1 MAEAYTL
8 TSARSRLGELVNRAR
23 FGRERVILTE
33 HGTPVA
39 ALISVD
45 ELAELQA
52 AADAADIAAAA
63 RVTAAG
69 HPGIPHEEVMAAF
82 DALDAADHADSPE
95 QARTILAPYSSLLD
109 QVRHGVGSAG
119 ER

>member
-1 MAEAYTL
+1 MAEAYPL

-52 AADAADIAAAA
+52 TADAVDIAAAA
-63 RVTAAG
+63 RVKAEG
-69 HPGIPHEEVMAAF
+69 HLGIPHEDVMSMF
-82 DALDAADHADSPE
+82 DALDEADHADSPE
-95 QARTILAPYSSLLD
+95 QARTILAPHASLLD
-109 QVRHGVGSAG
+109 QVQHGVGG
-119 ER
+119 DEER

>member
-1 MAEAYTL
+1 MAEVFPL
-8 TSARSRLGELVNRAR
+8 TAARSRLGELVNRAR

-52 AADAADIAAAA
+52 ATDGADLATVA
-63 RVTAAG
+63 RIEAAG
-69 HPGIPHEEVMAAF
+69 HTGIPHDQVMAAL
-82 DALDAADHADSPE
+82 DALDAAELAESPSRAE
-95 QARTILAPYSSLLD
+95 AVLAPHRALLD
-109 QVRHGVGSAG
+109 DV
-119 ER
+119 ERLAQADQSQ

>member
-1 MAEAYTL
+1 VYILGHARSGPL

-39 ALISVD
+39 ALISVE

-52 AADAADIAAAA
+52 RADAADIAV
-63 RVTAAG
+63 RWQ
-69 HPGIPHEEVMAAF
+69 PG
-82 DALDAADHADSPE
+82 
-95 QARTILAPYSSLLD
+95 
-109 QVRHGVGSAG
+109 
-119 ER
+119 

>member
-1 MAEAYTL
+1 MAETYPL
-8 TSARSRLGELVNRAR
+8 TNARSRLGELVNRAR
-23 FGRERVILTE
+23 FGREHVVLTE

-39 ALISVD
+39 AIISMD

-52 AADAADIAAAA
+52 TADAADLATAA
-63 RVTAAG
+63 RVKAPG

-95 QARTILAPYSSLLD
+95 QVNTLLAPHRSLLD
-109 QVRHGVGSAG
+109 LVRQSLGGD
-119 ER
+119 EEQ

>member
-1 MAEAYTL
+1 MAEAYPL

-45 ELAELQA
+45 ELTELQA
-52 AADAADIAAAA
+52 TADAADIAAAA
-63 RVTAAG
+63 RVKAAG

-82 DALDAADHADSPE
+82 DALDAADHADSLA
-95 QARTILAPYSSLLD
+95 QAQTVLAPHSSLLNL
-109 QVRHGVGSAG
+109 VRPDMDDDEA
-119 ER
+119 R

>member
-1 MAEAYTL
+1 
-8 TSARSRLGELVNRAR
+8 LGELVNRAR
-23 FGRERVILTE
+23 FGREQVILTE

-52 AADAADIAAAA
+52 TADATDIATAA
-63 RVTAAG
+63 RVKAAG

-82 DALDAADHADSPE
+82 DALDAADH
-95 QARTILAPYSSLLD
+95 
-109 QVRHGVGSAG
+109 G
-119 ER
+119 

>member
-1 MAEAYTL
+1 MAEAYPL

-52 AADAADIAAAA
+52 TADAADVATAA
-63 RVTAAG
+63 RVKAAG
-69 HPGIPHEEVMAAF
+69 QAGIPHEEVMAAL

-95 QARTILAPYSSLLD
+95 QVKSILAPHSSLLD
-109 QVRHGVGSAG
+109 QVRHGTGG
-119 ER
+119 DDER

>member
-1 MAEAYTL
+1 MTEVYPL
-8 TSARSRLGELVNRAR
+8 TNARSRLGELVNRAR

-52 AADAADIAAAA
+52 TADEADIAVAA
-63 RVTAAG
+63 RVKAAG
-69 HPGIPHEEVMAAF
+69 HSGIPHEEVMAAF
-82 DALDAADHADSPE
+82 DALDAADHADSSE
-95 QARTILAPYSSLLD
+95 QAKAILAPYSSLLD
-109 QVRHGVGSAG
+109 QVRHGMGG
-119 ER
+119 DEER